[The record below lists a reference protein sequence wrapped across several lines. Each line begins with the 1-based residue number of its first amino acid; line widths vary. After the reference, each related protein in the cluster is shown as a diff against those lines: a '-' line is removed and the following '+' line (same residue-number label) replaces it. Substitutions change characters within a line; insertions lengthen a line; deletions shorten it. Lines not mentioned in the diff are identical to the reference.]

1 MMENNDIDKLTRNL
15 MADSMMNLDDSSFD
29 NRVMQKIRIE
39 SDKKN
44 QNRFYLSNILLLF
57 VIGTVIFAL
66 LWLSLLDQQ
75 VNSFSV
81 SVANRLLSASRA
93 AGAFILQY
101 DYLIISFLFAGILN
115 LILKLLGSL
124 NRTTGN

>member
-29 NRVMQKIRIE
+29 NRVMQKILIE
-39 SDKKN
+39 ADKKD
-44 QNRFYLSNILLLF
+44 QRRFYLSNILLLF
-57 VIGTVIFAL
+57 IIGTVIFSL
-66 LWLSLLDQQ
+66 LWLSLLDPQ
-75 VNSFSV
+75 VNSFWV
-81 SVANRLLSASRA
+81 SVANSLLSAFRA

-101 DYLIISFLFAGILN
+101 DYLIISFLFVGILN
-115 LILKLLGSL
+115 LIIKSVGWL